1 MKNMFQKRKRE
12 LKNHVQKGHYESP
25 YIILMGKKK
34 KKSARNRWILKL
46 FSDQHD
52 SIW

>member
-34 KKSARNRWILKL
+34 KN
-46 FSDQHD
+46 QHETAEY
-52 SIW
+52 